1 MAAYAATTIFGLPLF
16 VLFRRQHWLRWW
28 QVSFGGLLVGLLAMS
43 VVFAMVRAVNVYG
56 FVFGGV
62 GFVSGFFFWLM
73 AVFRNRALTT
83 ACNRRPSAAADAG
96 RYADRT

>member
-83 ACNRRPSAAADAG
+83 ACSRRPSAAADTV
-96 RYADRT
+96 R

>member
-1 MAAYAATTIFGLPLF
+1 
-16 VLFRRQHWLRWW
+16 
-28 QVSFGGLLVGLLAMS
+28 VSFGGLLVGLLAMS

-73 AVFRNRALTT
+73 AVFRTAL
-83 ACNRRPSAAADAG
+83 
-96 RYADRT
+96 